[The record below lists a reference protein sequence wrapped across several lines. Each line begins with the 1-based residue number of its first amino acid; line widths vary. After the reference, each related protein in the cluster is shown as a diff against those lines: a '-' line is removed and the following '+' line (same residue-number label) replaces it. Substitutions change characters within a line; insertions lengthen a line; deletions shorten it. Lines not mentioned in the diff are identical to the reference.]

1 MSKGI
6 NKVILVGNLGN
17 EPEIKSLPSGG
28 IVTSISVATSEQW
41 KDKNTGQQKELTEW
55 HKVIFFG
62 RLAEIA
68 NEYLNKGSKVYIEG
82 ALRTR
87 KWSDK
92 ETGQTRY
99 ATEIIS
105 SEMQMLDSRNPGN
118 SGKTMQLNNVVVP
131 FNRSTDIDPD
141 DTLPF

>member
-1 MSKGI
+1 MSNGI

-17 EPEIKSLPSGG
+17 EPEMKSLPTGSP
-28 IVTSISVATSEQW
+28 VTNISLATSKQW

-62 RLAEIA
+62 RLAEVA
-68 NEYLNKGSKVYIEG
+68 NQYLNKGSKVYIEG

-87 KWSDK
+87 KWTDK

-105 SEMQMLDSRNPGN
+105 SEMQMLDSRHLGN
-118 SGKTMQLNNVVVP
+118 SRKAMQLDNVVVP
-131 FNRSTDIDPD
+131 TTRLTDIDPD

>member
-28 IVTSISVATSEQW
+28 TVTSISVATSEQW

-82 ALRTR
+82 SLRTR

-105 SEMQMLDSRNPGN
+105 FEMQMLDSRNPGN

-131 FNRSTDIDPD
+131 FDRSTDIDPD